1 MSDWVLIGLVAVA
14 LGVLVV
20 VQIVSARAARQL
32 GGRSANAVVML
43 RGINAAAVIVLLGWL
58 VLSWL
63 RR

>member
-1 MSDWVLIGLVAVA
+1 MSDGVLIGLVALA

-43 RGINAAAVIVLLGWL
+43 RAINAAAVIVLLGWL
-58 VLSWL
+58 VFSWL
-63 RR
+63 GR